1 MFSRQYL
8 ASQAWSAPNTRWLGL
23 RKGESLS
30 ASNPSGDA
38 VTTYAA
44 DNSSMT
50 LALMIPTVGIV
61 ILFIYFAVQAAS
73 ADPWGRKKRD

>member
-1 MFSRQYL
+1 
-8 ASQAWSAPNTRWLGL
+8 
-23 RKGESLS
+23 
-30 ASNPSGDA
+30 
-38 VTTYAA
+38 
-44 DNSSMT
+44 MT